1 MPRVAAATRPSASL
15 RALIALALAL
25 LGWLLWPVLSL
36 IASTLAGGAV
46 HLRGLLAEPGL
57 LRALA
62 NSLSFAA
69 GATLVAT
76 VVGCSTAIVF
86 TRVQLAGRKLFIALA
101 LVPLFL
107 PGALY
112 TLAWVFLASPSIG
125 VLNQALAALGLP
137 RLDVY
142 GLAGMAWVEGVH
154 AAPMVFVLVA
164 AMLRSVHTEQEQ
176 AARLAGASALQTLRL
191 ITLPLVAPAVGAA
204 ALLVFMRAMG
214 TFEVPAMLG
223 LPRGWEVLSS
233 RIYGAITQ
241 HPGDLG
247 PAAAYATLLLAI
259 TLVGVAL
266 LEWRWGRRQDLAAHQ
281 FAPRS
286 QAVLVPTPVMQ
297 VLLMSV
303 VAAWLLLTT
312 VAPLAVL
319 LFAALQPYYT
329 TPGQLTEGALAAHLS
344 LAGFERVMQAPVVR
358 QALLNT
364 LLLAGSAAAAVMA
377 LGLLMAW
384 LREQG
389 PRALRLVLDTSLH
402 SALALPGMVLA
413 VALLVFH
420 VSSPL
425 GLYGSLWLLALAYA
439 TRLLPHG
446 VRYGRAA
453 LAQMPA
459 ELDAAARCCGAPWQ
473 VRVREIHAPLM
484 LPVLAAGWLFAMAL
498 GAREL
503 STALLLY
510 TPGGEVVPVVFWQ
523 YWEGGQ
529 LQDLAA
535 LSVLFVVVLLGVAA
549 LARRVVGS
557 RA

>member
-1 MPRVAAATRPSASL
+1 MQRAAAAFGPD
-15 RALIALALAL
+15 AL
-25 LGWLLWPVLSL
+25 LRTLVVLAFAVLTWLLWPVLAL
-36 IASTLAGGAV
+36 MANTLGGGAV
-46 HLRGLLAEPGL
+46 HLRAMLAEPGL
-57 LRALA
+57 LKALA
-62 NSLSFAA
+62 NSLAFAA
-69 GATLVAT
+69 SATLVAT
-76 VVGCSTAIVF
+76 AVGCGSAIVF
-86 TRVQLAGRKLFIALA
+86 TRVRFPGRQLWLALA
-101 LVPLFL
+101 VVPLFV

-125 VLNQALAALGLP
+125 VLNQVLAALGMPSVNL
-137 RLDVY
+137 Y

-154 AAPMVFVLVA
+154 AAPMVFLLVA

-176 AARLAGASALQTLRL
+176 AARLAGAGALRTLWH
-191 ITLPLVAPAVGAA
+191 ITLPLVMPAVGAA

-223 LPRGWEVLSS
+223 LPHGWEVLSS
-233 RIYGAITQ
+233 RIYSAITQ

-247 PAAAYATLLLAI
+247 PAAAYATLLLAF
-259 TLVGVAL
+259 TLLGVLL

-281 FAPRS
+281 FAPRA
-286 QAVLVPTPVMQ
+286 QAVITPRRAAQWLLVG
-297 VLLMSV
+297 L

-319 LFAALQPYYT
+319 VWAALQPYYT
-329 TPGQLTEGALAAHLS
+329 TPGQLAQGALGAHLGW
-344 LAGFERVMQAPVVR
+344 AGFERVMGAPVVR
-358 QALLNT
+358 QALANT
-364 LLLAGSAAAAVMA
+364 LLLAGCAAAAVVA

-384 LREQG
+384 LRERG
-389 PRALRLVLDTSLH
+389 PRALRAVLDTSLH
-402 SALALPGMVLA
+402 SVLALPGMVLA
-413 VALLVFH
+413 MALLVFH
-420 VSSPL
+420 VGSPL

-459 ELDAAARCCGAPWQ
+459 ELDAAARCCGAPWHARLRQ
-473 VRVREIHAPLM
+473 IHAPLM
-484 LPVLAAGWLFAMAL
+484 LPVLAAGWLFTVAL

-510 TPGGEVVPVVFWQ
+510 TPGGEVIPVVFWQ

-535 LSVLFVVVLLGVAA
+535 LSVLFVAVLLAVAA
-549 LARRVVGS
+549 LARRVVGG